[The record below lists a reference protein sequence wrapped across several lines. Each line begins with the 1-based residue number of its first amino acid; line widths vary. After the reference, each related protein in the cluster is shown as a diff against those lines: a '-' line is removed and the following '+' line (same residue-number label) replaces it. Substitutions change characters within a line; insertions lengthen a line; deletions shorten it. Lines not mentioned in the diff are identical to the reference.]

1 MNQNNAELLLQ
12 HISQEQLRETL
23 GDHIVTPSV
32 PQMEMKENK
41 QSEAEWIP
49 PIPFDEER
57 LSPFPASIF
66 PSWLRAYV
74 EGVAES
80 TQTPIDAASMG
91 AISILSTA
99 LTKKFYVSITPEWNE
114 TLNTYTILA
123 LPPGNRKSS
132 VFKALQ
138 EPITTFE
145 KEEQERMEPLVS
157 EQRAALKAR
166 RKRVEQLEKDYSKK
180 GDNVILNEITALN
193 AEIDKEEILTIPRF
207 ITGDVTAE
215 KLGVLMGENHERIAV
230 LSAEGGGVFS
240 NMAGRYSN
248 DGRANIEIYLNGHTG
263 DYTPIDRIGR
273 EPILLNE
280 PCLTIGLFVQPEVIR
295 DVPPSFDERGLMQ
308 RFLYSFPP
316 SIVGYRKTNPESIQ
330 TEVRSAYMLN
340 IKKMMQLF
348 SGEPVK
354 LTFTESANEKQLDLR
369 EYLEFMFRDGER
381 LADMKEW
388 GGKLAGQIIRISGLL
403 HVSEHI
409 ESLTLD
415 NPDIKNIP
423 SKISLETFIR
433 ACKLVNY
440 FIEHAQKAYGI
451 MAIGV
456 GAEDAKHLL
465 KYLLQS
471 GKERYSRQEVWQG
484 TKGRFRTTNRYD
496 IAINELEERNYIK
509 KVERNTTGRG
519 RKSYDLLLNP
529 IPANPTIPI
538 NAPNVNIS
546 RHTGNGE
553 RNPTNNLQFLEL
565 NNGNEQMNSRNTRV
579 NQEMQ
584 SPYFNPNDDKAL
596 ANSRNS
602 RDAFIGNETK
612 SNDGSE
618 LI

>member
-1 MNQNNAELLLQ
+1 VNQTNVELLLQ

-32 PQMEMKENK
+32 PQTEKKENK
-41 QSEAEWIP
+41 QSETEWEP
-49 PIPFDEER
+49 PIPFDENR
-57 LSPFPASIF
+57 LPAFPASIF
-66 PSWLRAYV
+66 PNWLRAYV

-80 TQTPIDAASMG
+80 TQTPVDAASIG

-99 LTKKFYVSITPEWNE
+99 LTKKFYISITPEWSE
-114 TLNTYTILA
+114 SLNTYSILA

-145 KEEQERMEPLVS
+145 KEERERMEPLVS
-157 EQRAALKAR
+157 EQRATLKAR
-166 RKRVEQLEKDYSKK
+166 RKRVEQLEKDYAKK
-180 GDNVILNEITALN
+180 GDNAILNEITALN
-193 AEIDKEEILTIPRF
+193 AEIDNEEILTIPRF

-215 KLGVLMGENHERIAV
+215 KLGVLMGENNERIAV

-240 NMAGRYSN
+240 NMAGRYSS

-316 SIVGYRKTNPESIQ
+316 SIVGYRKTSPESIPE
-330 TEVRSAYMLN
+330 EVRSAYIQN

-348 SGEPVK
+348 AGEPVK
-354 LTFTESANEKQLDLR
+354 LTFTESAKEKQLDLR
-369 EYLEFMFRDGER
+369 EYLESMFRDGGR

-403 HVSEHI
+403 HVSEHV
-409 ESLTLD
+409 ESLNLG
-415 NPDIKNIP
+415 NLDIKSIP
-423 SKISLETFIR
+423 SKISLETFIK
-433 ACKLVNY
+433 ACKLLNY
-440 FIEHAQKAYGI
+440 FIDHAKKAYGV
-451 MAIGV
+451 MAIDE

-484 TKGRFRTTNRYD
+484 TKGRFKTTKRYD
-496 IAINELEERNYIK
+496 MAINELEERNYIK

-529 IPANPTIPI
+529 IPTNPTIPI
-538 NAPNVNIS
+538 NAPNVDIS
-546 RHTGNGE
+546 RNTGNRE
-553 RNPTNNLQFLEL
+553 KNPTNNLQFLEL
-565 NNGNEQMNSRNTRV
+565 NKGNEQLNSRNTRI
-579 NQEMQ
+579 NREMQ

-596 ANSRNS
+596 TNSRNS
-602 RDAFIGNETK
+602 RDDFKGYENK
-612 SNDGSE
+612 NNDGS
-618 LI
+618 